1 MSDYVEIWED
11 VDGLELFLDD
21 FVASGEQDWS
31 VVSTADSERHTGT
44 TTRFPS
50 YKSTSSSSSSSSKTR
65 KVVKAATKRSTK
77 AAVPLVAF
85 PAYDR
90 HDSLI
95 YFPNKM
101 IKLLNCGD
109 HDGLSKLLRD
119 YTHRGC
125 EFYFDGAYNHS
136 WQLSRVLGLFATAA
150 DMHPDSL
157 NCVHTTQVN
166 ANVIDTTIYFKF
178 TDSLEL
184 NRFLLES
191 VRDPSFRV
199 MITRNRG
206 DYLKQRLHL
215 EEKTIEERERMDVL
229 ADSAEDLTIYGKTNF
244 RLVFDDVTKK
254 IVQFVFDATLT
265 SIEQKLPVPDTEP
278 F

>member
-150 DMHPDSL
+150 DTPI
-157 NCVHTTQVN
+157 
-166 ANVIDTTIYFKF
+166 A
-178 TDSLEL
+178 
-184 NRFLLES
+184 
-191 VRDPSFRV
+191 
-199 MITRNRG
+199 
-206 DYLKQRLHL
+206 
-215 EEKTIEERERMDVL
+215 
-229 ADSAEDLTIYGKTNF
+229 
-244 RLVFDDVTKK
+244 
-254 IVQFVFDATLT
+254 
-265 SIEQKLPVPDTEP
+265 
-278 F
+278 

>member
-1 MSDYVEIWED
+1 MSDYVEVWED

-21 FVASGEQDWS
+21 FVNAGDQDWS
-31 VVSTADSERHTGT
+31 AVSTEDSEQGAET
-44 TTRFPS
+44 TTAFPCC
-50 YKSTSSSSSSSSKTR
+50 KSSSSGAKTK

-77 AAVPLVAF
+77 ATLPLIAF

-101 IKLLNCGD
+101 IKLQNCGD
-109 HDGLSKLLRD
+109 HVGLSKLLSR
-119 YTHRGC
+119 YTHRDC
-125 EFYFDGAYNHS
+125 QFYFGGGHNHN
-136 WQLSRVLGLFATAA
+136 WQFNGVLELFATVA

-166 ANVIDTTIYFKF
+166 ENVIDTTLYFKF

-184 NRFLLES
+184 NRFLLQT

-199 MITRNRG
+199 MIMRNRG
-206 DYLKQRLHL
+206 EFLKQRLHL
-215 EEKTIEERERMDVL
+215 EDKTPEDQQRMSAL
-229 ADSAEDLTIYGKTNF
+229 ADSDHDLTIYGKTNF

-254 IVQFVFDATLT
+254 IVQFVYDATLT
-265 SIEQKLPVPDTEP
+265 SIVQKFPVPDTEP